1 MAEEAQNEGIGPQN
15 LQVGLVLISDQLN
28 ASTQSLFERHNYDSS
43 FVDLAGPWTK
53 FFAHG
58 PNKIPQ
64 FLIPSDWANYFTALL
79 MSPGHFSRAKQFMQS
94 NALLGSID
102 NGQKIGFT
110 LPASCPVKTFP
121 SCTVKAY
128 VADDEAL
135 ESASMV
141 IKSLATDMIVDLNE
155 APPVDEEGRV
165 RNKKNKGTVLVETE
179 VRRSPRIKVYKK
191 GFKDP
196 ICKDKSCL
204 GYNAKPPS
212 LSTKAIRSISSTL
225 CDLDAS
231 QVTDAALSK
240 KKKSQLAP
248 VGVAYQ
254 KKKDASSKKDAA
266 TSSKNDDAPK

>member
-1 MAEEAQNEGIGPQN
+1 MGPQN
-15 LQVGLVLISDQLN
+15 LQVGMVLIGDQLN
-28 ASTQSLFERHNYDSS
+28 ASTQSLFERHNYDYS
-43 FVDLAGPWTK
+43 FVDPARPWAK
-53 FFAHG
+53 FFAPG
-58 PNKIPQ
+58 PNKVPQ

-79 MSPGHFSRAKQFMQS
+79 ISLCHFSHAKQFMQS

-121 SCTVKAY
+121 SCTVKAH
-128 VADDEAL
+128 VAYDEVL

-141 IKSLATDMIVDLNE
+141 IESLATDMFVDLNE
-155 APPVDEEGRV
+155 APPIDEEGRV
-165 RNKKNKGTVLVETE
+165 KNKKKKGDVLVERE
-179 VRRSPRIKVYKK
+179 VRRSPRIKVNKK

-196 ICKDKSCL
+196 ISKDKSCL
-204 GYNAKPPS
+204 GCNAKPPS

-240 KKKSQLAP
+240 KKKSQPAP
-248 VGVAYQ
+248 VGTGSQ
-254 KKKDASSKKDAA
+254 KKEGCL
-266 TSSKNDDAPK
+266 

>member
-1 MAEEAQNEGIGPQN
+1 MIG
-15 LQVGLVLISDQLN
+15 DQLN
-28 ASTQSLFERHNYDSS
+28 ASTQTLFERHNYDSS
-43 FVDLAGPWTK
+43 FVDPDGPWAK
-53 FFAHG
+53 FFAPG
-58 PNKIPQ
+58 PNKVPQ

-79 MSPGHFSRAKQFMQS
+79 MSLGHFSRVKQFMQS

-135 ESASMV
+135 ESASIV
-141 IKSLATDMIVDLNE
+141 IESLATYMFVDLNE

-165 RNKKNKGTVLVETE
+165 RNKKKGVVLVETD
-179 VRRSPRIKVYKK
+179 VRSPRIKVSKK

-204 GYNAKPPS
+204 GCNAKPPS

-240 KKKSQLAP
+240 KKKSQPAP
-248 VGVAYQ
+248 MGTGSQ
-254 KKKDASSKKDAA
+254 RKKDASSKKDDA
-266 TSSKNDDAPK
+266 TSSKNDDTPQ